1 MLGEPDM
8 QPASAAPPSARTR
21 KYGSAKSLTKA
32 TNMSAQE
39 PFQWPAANSPEIPP
53 KLQYY
58 PIPDAQTVH
67 SYSGKSIFIM
77 YSK

>member
-1 MLGEPDM
+1 M
-8 QPASAAPPSARTR
+8 QPVSAAPPSALRR
-21 KYGSAKSLTKA
+21 KYGSVKYLTKA

-39 PFQWPAANSPEIPP
+39 PFQWPAAKSPVIPP

-67 SYSGKSIFIM
+67 SYSGRNIFIL
-77 YSK
+77 